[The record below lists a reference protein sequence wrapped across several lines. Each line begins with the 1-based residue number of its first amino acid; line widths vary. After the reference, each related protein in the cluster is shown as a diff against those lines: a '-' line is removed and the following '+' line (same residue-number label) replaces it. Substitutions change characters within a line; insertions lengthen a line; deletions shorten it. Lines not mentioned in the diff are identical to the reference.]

1 MGLIAIVT
9 GGQLYDISG
18 WLDDNALWEQSSKD
32 LTNSVT
38 QFNRFDP
45 PVSRRRRRNEE
56 EKKEL
61 TCTCN
66 MYLLH
71 PRVDDRHVTSPSTP
85 SRTSLVFTAVAAHAP
100 VVPGGVEAPDGG
112 HGDAGREVSLAGGG
126 VAHVQGGGAK
136 GEGGSLRGGRGDRGA
151 TPVRSQLARRVGA
164 VGQRVR
170 NWGGVG

>member
-1 MGLIAIVT
+1 M
-9 GGQLYDISG
+9 
-18 WLDDNALWEQSSKD
+18 K
-32 LTNSVT
+32 
-38 QFNRFDP
+38 
-45 PVSRRRRRNEE
+45 RRRRGLL
-56 EKKEL
+56 KERKDF

-66 MYLLH
+66 MYFLH
-71 PRVDDRHVTSPSTP
+71 PRVDDGHVTSTSTP

>member
-1 MGLIAIVT
+1 MTYLA
-9 GGQLYDISG
+9 S
-18 WLDDNALWEQSSKD
+18 LDDDALLEQSSKD

-45 PVSRRRRRNEE
+45 PVSRRRRWRKIEEE
-56 EKKEL
+56 EKEEKEKEEEEKEEEKEV

-66 MYLLH
+66 MNFLH
-71 PRVDDRHVTSPSTP
+71 PRIDDRHVSSPTTT

-126 VAHVQGGGAK
+126 VTHVEGGGAK
-136 GEGGSLRGGRGDRGA
+136 GKGGSLRGG
-151 TPVRSQLARRVGA
+151 
-164 VGQRVR
+164 
-170 NWGGVG
+170 